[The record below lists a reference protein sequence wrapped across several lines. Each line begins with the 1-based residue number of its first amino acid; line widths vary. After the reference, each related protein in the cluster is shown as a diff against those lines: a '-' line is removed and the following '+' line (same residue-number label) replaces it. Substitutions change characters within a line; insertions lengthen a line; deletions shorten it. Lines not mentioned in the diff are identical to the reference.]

1 MAGYSGKKIRLGEAL
16 VLSNTITEEQLEN
29 ALEEQKNSGK
39 RLGEVMIDLGLI
51 TEDTIAQVL
60 SAQLGY
66 PIVDLQ
72 GVEISDDIKALVPS
86 SVLKKNRIFPIEY
99 AENNMNVL
107 RVVMADPQDLN
118 AMDDVSIITGCQ
130 VEPLIATPRNIMV
143 AIDRI
148 YGSSE
153 VASALEEYAKERFA
167 EEEDTSAMDDDIN
180 NSPIVVLVKE
190 MIEKAARQRASDIHI
205 EPLEK
210 SVRIRY
216 RIDGA
221 LYEKGRYDIK
231 ILPAMSARIKIIG
244 GMDISEKRKPQD
256 GRITQ
261 MVDRTEYDIRVS
273 ILPTVYGE
281 KTVMRL
287 ASKTALNRE
296 KSQLGFKPNEMKQF
310 DHILKNPHGIIL
322 VTGPTGSGKST
333 TLYTALSELNTEDVN
348 IITVED
354 PVEANIDGINQV
366 HVNPKAELTFASA
379 LRSILRQDPDII
391 MIGEMRDQET
401 ASIAVQASITGHLVV
416 STLHTNS
423 SASTVTRLEDMGI
436 ENYLIADSVVGII
449 AQRLVRRLCPNCK
462 QARLATEEEKE
473 LMNVPV
479 EEETQI
485 YEPVGCMQCEMMGY
499 KGRIGVYEILE
510 MTPALKKIISKGGDA
525 DEIKEQAL
533 ADGMH
538 TLRMSAT
545 EYVKTGVTSI
555 HEMMRVSFDS

>member
-16 VLSNTITEEQLEN
+16 VLSNTITEEQLDE
-29 ALEEQKNSGK
+29 ALAEQKTTGK
-39 RLGEVMIDLGLI
+39 RLGEVLIEKGLI
-51 TEDTIAQVL
+51 TEELIAQVL

-66 PIVDLQ
+66 PVVDLQ
-72 GVEISDDIKALVPS
+72 NIDIPPEVKGIVPTH
-86 SVLKKNRIFPIEY
+86 VLKKNKILPIEY
-99 AENNMNVL
+99 AENNMNIL
-107 RVVMADPQDLN
+107 RVVMADPMDMD

-130 VEPLIATPRNIMV
+130 VEPLIATPRNVLM

-148 YGSSE
+148 YGSAE
-153 VASALEEYAKERFA
+153 VASALEEYAKERFGTDEV
-167 EEEDTSAMDDDIN
+167 EEINEDVN

-221 LYEKGRYDIK
+221 LYEKAKYDIK

-261 MVDRTEYDIRVS
+261 MVDRLEYDIRVS

-296 KSQLGFKPNEMKQF
+296 KSQLGLKPAEMAKF
-310 DHILKNPHGIIL
+310 DHILKNPHGILL

-366 HVNPKAELTFASA
+366 HVNPKADLTFASA

-391 MIGEMRDQET
+391 MIGEIRDQET

-423 SASTVTRLEDMGI
+423 SASTITRLEDMGL
-436 ENYLIADSVVGII
+436 EPYLIADSVVGVI

-462 QARLATEEEKE
+462 KPRLATAEEKD
-473 LMNVPV
+473 LMLCDENQQV
-479 EEETQI
+479 TI
-485 YEPVGCMQCEMMGY
+485 YEPCGCIQCDNMGY
-499 KGRIGVYEILE
+499 KGRIGVYEIME
-510 MTPALKKIISKGGDA
+510 MTPDLKRIISRGGNA
-525 DEIKEQAL
+525 DDIKDQA
-533 ADGMH
+533 MKEH
-538 TLRMSAT
+538 MNTLRMSAT
-545 EYVKTGVTSI
+545 KLVLEGITSYT
-555 HEMMRVSFDS
+555 EMLRVSFDS

>member
-16 VLSNTITEEQLEN
+16 VLSNVITEEQLEQ
-29 ALEEQKNSGK
+29 ALGEQKSTGK
-39 RLGEVMIDLGLI
+39 RLGETLIDQGLI
-51 TEDTIAQVL
+51 SEETIAQVL

-72 GVEISDDIKALVPS
+72 GIDISPDIKALIPS
-86 SVLKKNRIFPIEY
+86 SVLKKNRILPIEY
-99 AENNMNVL
+99 AENNMNIL
-107 RVVMADPQDLN
+107 RVVMADPQDMD

-130 VEPLIATPRNIMV
+130 VEPLIATPRNVMM

-148 YGSSE
+148 YGSTE
-153 VASALEEYAKERFA
+153 VASALEEYAKERFGSG
-167 EEEDTSAMDDDIN
+167 EEEETVNEDVN

-210 SVRIRY
+210 TVRIRY

-221 LYEKGRYDIK
+221 LYERARYDIK
-231 ILPAMSARIKIIG
+231 ILQAMSARIKIIG

-281 KTVMRL
+281 KIVMRL

-296 KSQLGFKPNEMKQF
+296 KSQLGLKPAELAQF
-310 DHILKNPHGIIL
+310 DHILQNPHGIIL

-391 MIGEMRDQET
+391 MIGEIRDQET

-436 ENYLIADSVVGII
+436 DAYLIADSVVGVI

-462 QARLATEEEKE
+462 KQRLATEEEKE
-473 LMNVPV
+473 IMGCSTS
-479 EEETQI
+479 EEVQI
-485 YEPVGCMQCEMMGY
+485 YEPTGCIQCDQMGY
-499 KGRIGVYEILE
+499 KGRIGVYEIME
-510 MTPALKKIISKGGDA
+510 MTSDLKRIISKGGDA
-525 DEIKEQAL
+525 DDIKEQAMK
-533 ADGMH
+533 DGMH
-538 TLRMSAT
+538 TLKMSAT
-545 EYVKTGVTSI
+545 EYVLNGITSY
-555 HEMMRVSFDS
+555 HEMMKVSFDV